1 MVLKLYV
8 FIWGLRDSVKCEL
21 LIQYGRSS
29 ETPVALVHMGTS
41 KQQMTVTGT
50 LDTIQERAHHIQN
63 PAMIIVGEVVKMR
76 EKLIGL

>member
-1 MVLKLYV
+1 
-8 FIWGLRDSVKCEL
+8 
-21 LIQYGRSS
+21 
-29 ETPVALVHMGTS
+29 MGTS

-76 EKLIGL
+76 EKINWFVEQATVQNETLTEMSSTWRIHLKKQ

>member
-1 MVLKLYV
+1 MYLY
-8 FIWGLRDSVKCEL
+8 GVKRLSEICEL

-29 ETPVALVHMGTS
+29 ETPVAQHMGTS

>member
-1 MVLKLYV
+1 
-8 FIWGLRDSVKCEL
+8 
-21 LIQYGRSS
+21 
-29 ETPVALVHMGTS
+29 MGTS

-50 LDTIQERAHHIQN
+50 LNTIQERAHHIQN